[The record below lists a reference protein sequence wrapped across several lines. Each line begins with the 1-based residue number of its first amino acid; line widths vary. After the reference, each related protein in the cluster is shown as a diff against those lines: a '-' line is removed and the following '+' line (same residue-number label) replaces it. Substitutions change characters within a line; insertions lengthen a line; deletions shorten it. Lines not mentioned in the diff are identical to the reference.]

1 MKYNIA
7 ITKGNNIN
15 IIDLN
20 LTDIKKLD
28 EFTSEFNNEMELKEY
43 FFQKDKINTSDL
55 TKKVEIVHT
64 WNKKIFRSP
73 VIYKGAKKYLND
85 NLEYCINELVNK
97 DVEFLKEYIK
107 LLQNDKSVIY
117 KNMDQSLSD
126 LIVFLDDYYNDNI
139 YNDSYIMRNEALKDI
154 YKKYTYS
161 KSNKLNYNN
170 LRKLAILIDKYISK
184 RTMRNSDIIQGE
196 QLLMFSNEED
206 DNYVEPMFPPNSYEE
221 EMYNKYLDSLNVEMN
236 KEDHDH
242 YKRM

>member
-20 LTDIKKLD
+20 LTDMKKID
-28 EFTSEFNNEMELKEY
+28 EFTSEFNNEIELKEY
-43 FFQKDKINTSDL
+43 FFKKNKINTSDL
-55 TKKVEIVHT
+55 TKKIEIVHT

-85 NLEYCINELVNK
+85 NLEYCIKELVNK
-97 DVEFLKEYIK
+97 DIEFLKAYIK
-107 LLQNDKSVIY
+107 FLQNDKSIIY
-117 KNMDQSLSD
+117 KNVDQSISD
-126 LIVFLDDYYNDNI
+126 LFVFIHDYYNDDI
-139 YNDSYIMRNEALKDI
+139 YNDSYIMLNEALKDI

-170 LRKLAILIDKYISK
+170 LRKLAVLIDKYINK
-184 RTMRNSDIIQGE
+184 GIVKNSDIIQGE
-196 QLLMFSNEED
+196 QLLMFPNEED

-236 KEDHDH
+236 KENHDH

>member
-20 LTDIKKLD
+20 LTDVKKID
-28 EFTSEFNNEMELKEY
+28 EFTSEFNNEIELKEY
-43 FFQKDKINTSDL
+43 FFKKNKINTSDL
-55 TKKVEIVHT
+55 TKKIEIVHT

-85 NLEYCINELVNK
+85 NLEYCIKELVNK
-97 DVEFLKEYIK
+97 DIEFLKAYIK
-107 LLQNDKSVIY
+107 FLQNDKSIIY
-117 KNMDQSLSD
+117 KNVDQSISD
-126 LIVFLDDYYNDNI
+126 LFIFIHDYYNDDI
-139 YNDSYIMRNEALKDI
+139 YNDSYIMLNEALKDI

-170 LRKLAILIDKYISK
+170 LRKLAVLIDKYINK
-184 RTMRNSDIIQGE
+184 GIVKNSDIIQGE
-196 QLLMFSNEED
+196 QLLMFPNEED

-236 KEDHDH
+236 KENHDH